1 MSVKVMIERIT
12 KPGLGSKLPPLLK
25 ELRSEAVRQK
35 GYLYGETL
43 HSVDDPNTFL
53 VVSTWSNIDAW
64 HRWSSDES
72 RQKKEKSIAPLLA
85 VAPKVKV
92 YEEHF
97 DMDGAIR
104 RGKVA

>member
-1 MSVKVMIERIT
+1 MSVKVMIERIA
-12 KPGLGSKLPPLLK
+12 KPGLGAKLPSLLK
-25 ELRSEAVRQK
+25 DLRSEAVRQK

-43 HSVDDPNTFL
+43 HSVDEPDRFL
-53 VVSTWSNIDAW
+53 VVSTWSDIAAW
-64 HRWSSDES
+64 KRWSTDAS
-72 RQKKEKSIAPLLA
+72 RQKKEKMIAPLLA
-85 VAPKVKV
+85 ETAQVRV